1 MEDVSC
7 SSLARSHAIPSELAT
22 FLFFQCSSLTGILC
36 LWAPSNYFIPL
47 SVATFLSLALWF
59 TAFSSLLPELCFTTT
74 LGSRKGWYC
83 HFSFM
88 DKEPEVQR
96 GLVPSD
102 TAGVQ
107 MALLTPSPV
116 LFFDATLSFLHR
128 GKLSRSEGTSREI
141 FISCSEITKTQRRH
155 WWDFPTA
162 IPVIALILPLT
173 LRSLHVSCLCVHGL
187 HFVKEL
193 GDTKDIWE
201 ILWQLRNLLTNQRDK
216 INVLKPLKQLTGG
229 HGRHSL

>member
-7 SSLARSHAIPSELAT
+7 SSLARSHAIPSELTT
-22 FLFFQCSSLTGILC
+22 FLFFWCWSLTGILC
-36 LWAPSNYFIPL
+36 LWTPSNYFTPL

-59 TAFSSLLPELCFTTT
+59 TAFSSLMPELCFTTT
-74 LGSRKGWYC
+74 LGSKKGWYC
-83 HFSFM
+83 HSSLT

-102 TAGVQ
+102 TAVQ

-128 GKLSRSEGTSREI
+128 GKLSRARGNFKRDFYI
-141 FISCSEITKTQRRH
+141 LQWDNKDQRRH
-155 WWDFPTA
+155 WGDFPTA
-162 IPVIALILPLT
+162 VPVIAVILPLT

-193 GDTKDIWE
+193 GDTKGIWE

-229 HGRHSL
+229 RGRHSL